1 MRLTGVHRVWICYG
15 LTYDKLVRQQARMHN
30 KAQLDDLTYDWA
42 HTSGTG
48 GAWLLRLRLL
58 PVVQL
63 LHTMSMTGMAFEA
76 NSWAVLAFTDR
87 LGLLC
92 ADGRS

>member
-1 MRLTGVHRVWICYG
+1 MHLVWTCCG
-15 LTYDKLVRQQARMHN
+15 LTYDKLVGQQASYK

-42 HTSGTG
+42 YTSGTG

-58 PVVQL
+58 PVVQP

-76 NSWAVLAFTDR
+76 NS
-87 LGLLC
+87 
-92 ADGRS
+92 

>member
-1 MRLTGVHRVWICYG
+1 
-15 LTYDKLVRQQARMHN
+15 MHN

-42 HTSGTG
+42 YTSGTG

-63 LHTMSMTGMAFEA
+63 LHTMFMTGMAVEA
-76 NSWAVLAFTDR
+76 NY
-87 LGLLC
+87 
-92 ADGRS
+92 